1 MHNNVILLASGPSVQ
16 SYNLRDIEQRG
27 NLIALN
33 GAALYVKPAAAL
45 TMDRL
50 VAEYCCPLWK
60 TQGVPSVWIRK
71 GITQNFDPATL
82 NRYMQFEHD
91 GTDPLRMTPVHG
103 RLNGSNSGT
112 CALNLAYQIEPGRI
126 FLLGYDMQRSDKP
139 ANLPY
144 WHPPYSWNMSG
155 AAKNGKL
162 AEWAREFDSIAEQFK
177 KAKIEVYNVNH
188 RSLIESFPRISY
200 KEFLR
205 MTDGD

>member
-1 MHNNVILLASGPSVQ
+1 MVSSVILLASGPSVRE
-16 SYNLRDIEQRG
+16 YNLRDLDQRG

-50 VAEYCCPLWK
+50 VAEFCCPLWK
-60 TQGVPSVWIRK
+60 IQGVPSVWIRK

-82 NRYMQFEHD
+82 SRYMQFEHD
-91 GTDPLRMTPVHG
+91 GDDPTHMTPFHG

-112 CALNLAYQIEPGRI
+112 CALNLAFQVKPERV
-126 FLLGYDMQRSDKP
+126 FLLGYDMQRGELP
-139 ANLPY
+139 LNLPY
-144 WHPPYSWNMSG
+144 WHPPYAWNTAG

-162 AEWAREFDSIAEQFK
+162 AEWAREFDIIAQQFK
-177 KAKIEVYNVNH
+177 KAGIEVFNVNH
-188 RSLIESFPRISY
+188 RSLIESFTKISY

-205 MTDGD
+205 MTD